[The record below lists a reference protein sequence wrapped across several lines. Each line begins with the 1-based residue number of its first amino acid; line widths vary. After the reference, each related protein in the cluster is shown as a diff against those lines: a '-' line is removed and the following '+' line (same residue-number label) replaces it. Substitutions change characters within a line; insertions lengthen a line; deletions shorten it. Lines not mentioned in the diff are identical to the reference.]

1 MVRVKWSWS
10 HVAFLQTLRIKI
22 NVQLNRKKAITRKP
36 LLYSLFNF
44 PAIIRETLF
53 RSCFSFPAAGSN
65 VSRPI
70 PFPFQ
75 WPCLV
80 SWLGTWSPCS
90 ASWPLLSC
98 YHTWRPCKQNKD
110 LHFYTVFS
118 LPVPCTHLLSH
129 TNTFIPCCKRIWLK
143 EAREIRSE
151 FRKWDPNL
159 VQTQTLEGVAG
170 HPKANSWGLGC
181 LSNTGTGKS

>member
-1 MVRVKWSWS
+1 M
-10 HVAFLQTLRIKI
+10 AFLQMLRIKI

-75 WPCLV
+75 
-80 SWLGTWSPCS
+80 
-90 ASWPLLSC
+90 
-98 YHTWRPCKQNKD
+98 
-110 LHFYTVFS
+110 
-118 LPVPCTHLLSH
+118 
-129 TNTFIPCCKRIWLK
+129 
-143 EAREIRSE
+143 
-151 FRKWDPNL
+151 
-159 VQTQTLEGVAG
+159 
-170 HPKANSWGLGC
+170 
-181 LSNTGTGKS
+181 